1 MKPSQRMA
9 RTIAAALA
17 TLALHACGPSY
28 AERRESIDAEWAVTS
43 TRSDEI
49 HAEYTRRM
57 KLATTPE
64 EREAI
69 IQWRADEL
77 EKNFA
82 DHRARRD
89 NALEALDGD
98 E

>member
-1 MKPSQRMA
+1 MNPSQRMA

-28 AERRESIDAEWAVTS
+28 AERRESIDAEWAVTNA
-43 TRSDEI
+43 RSDEI
-49 HAEYTRRM
+49 HAEYNRRIRQA
-57 KLATTPE
+57 KTPE
-64 EREAI
+64 ERAAI
-69 IQWRADEL
+69 IQWRMDEL
-77 EKNFA
+77 ERNFA
-82 DHRARRD
+82 DHRTRRD